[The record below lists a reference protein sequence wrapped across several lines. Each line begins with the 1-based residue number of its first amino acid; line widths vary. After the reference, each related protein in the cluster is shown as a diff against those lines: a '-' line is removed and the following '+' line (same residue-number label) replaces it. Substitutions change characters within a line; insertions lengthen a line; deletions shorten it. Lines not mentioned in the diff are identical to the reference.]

1 MIEEAYVLG
10 KINILKI
17 KKLVDFG
24 VYLTDKYDYE
34 EILLP
39 QKYLPE
45 TYNIDD
51 EIEVFVYLD
60 SEDRVIATT
69 LKPNGVVD
77 DFCLMKIVDTNKVG
91 VFADWGLEKDLFI
104 PFSEQNKKM
113 FKDRSYVIKILL
125 DAQSDRIFGSAKLD
139 KYLLPADNEL
149 KEEQE
154 VKLTVW
160 DITELGYK
168 VIINNK
174 YNGVLYK
181 NETYIDIFIG
191 DKLIGFIKKI
201 RSDGKIDVKLSL
213 SQLDDI
219 QKAQSEILKLL
230 NLEKGFI
237 KLNDSSSPED
247 VKKMLQISKK
257 VFKKAVGG
265 LLKTQTII
273 FVNDGI
279 KLNDNE

>member
-168 VIINNK
+168 VIIDNK

>member
-24 VYLTDKYDYE
+24 VYLTDKYGYE

-149 KEEQE
+149 REEQE

-181 NETYIDIFIG
+181 NETFIDIFIG
-191 DKLIGFIKKI
+191 DELIGFIKKI

-213 SQLDDI
+213 SQVDDI
-219 QKAQSEILKLL
+219 QKAQNEILKLL

-247 VKKMLQISKK
+247 VKKMLQMSKK
-257 VFKKAVGG
+257 VFKKAIGG
-265 LLKTQTII
+265 LLKTKTII